1 MDHNVI
7 YGFVLHLL
15 DEDVL
20 FKQSSRKKQAMKMF
34 FSFLMIACTFSFL
47 FSFLVIYRLVLHSL
61 FREGGKRAEDAL
73 KEPKSCSPSSTV
85 TFVSN
90 RIYPCRFE
98 LVLGVLLQHTLTSS
112 YIPSEQYM
120 NF

>member
-20 FKQSSRKKQAMKMF
+20 FKQSSRKQQAMKMF
-34 FSFLMIACTFSFL
+34 FSFLMIACTFSF

-73 KEPKSCSPSSTV
+73 KEPKSSSPSSTV